1 MRLRQNEKV
10 ELIKSVPLFQHCSK
24 KEIADVARLA
34 DEIDLPEGKVLTRE
48 GQPGHEFF
56 ALVEGSATVV
66 RNGRKVATMG
76 PGSFFGEIA
85 LIKRVP
91 RTATVTATAPVRAL
105 VIEARAF
112 RGLIERTPSI
122 SLKVL
127 EALAERMPPAQ
138 IG

>member
-1 MRLRQNEKV
+1 MRLRHNEKV
-10 ELIKSVPLFQHCSK
+10 EVIKSVPLFQHCSK

-48 GQPGHEFF
+48 GQQGHEFF
-56 ALVEGSATVV
+56 ALVDGSATVV

-85 LIKRVP
+85 LIRRVP
-91 RTATVTATAPVRAL
+91 RTATVTATSPVRAL

-112 RGLIERTPSI
+112 RSLIERTPSI

-127 EALAERMPPAQ
+127 EALAERMPPARVD
-138 IG
+138 

>member
-10 ELIKSVPLFQHCSK
+10 ELIRSVPLFQHCSK
-24 KEIADVARLA
+24 KEIADVVRLA

-48 GQPGHEFF
+48 GQQGHEFF
-56 ALVEGSATVV
+56 VLVEGSATVV
-66 RNGRKVATMG
+66 RNGRKVATMA

-85 LIKRVP
+85 LIRRVP

>member
-10 ELIKSVPLFQHCSK
+10 ELIKSVPLFQHCTK
-24 KEIADVARLA
+24 KEIADVVRLA

-48 GQPGHEFF
+48 GQQGHEFF
-56 ALVEGSATVV
+56 VLVEGSATVV
-66 RNGRKVATMG
+66 RNGRKVATMA

-85 LIKRVP
+85 LIRRVP

-127 EALAERMPPAQ
+127 EALAERMPPART
-138 IG
+138 G

>member
-10 ELIKSVPLFQHCSK
+10 ELIRSVPLFQHCSK

-48 GQPGHEFF
+48 GQQGHEFF
-56 ALVEGSATVV
+56 VLVDGSATVV

-85 LIKRVP
+85 LIRRVP

-127 EALAERMPPAQ
+127 EALAERMPPTR

>member
-1 MRLRQNEKV
+1 MRLRHNEKV

-48 GQPGHEFF
+48 GQQGHEFF

-66 RNGRKVATMG
+66 RNGRKVATMA

-85 LIKRVP
+85 LIRRVP
-91 RTATVTATAPVRAL
+91 RTATVTATSPVRAL

-127 EALAERMPPAQ
+127 EALAERMPPAR

>member
-10 ELIKSVPLFQHCSK
+10 ELIRSVPLFQHCSK

-56 ALVEGSATVV
+56 VLVDGSATVV

-85 LIKRVP
+85 LIRRVP

-127 EALAERMPPAQ
+127 EALAERMPPAR